1 MNNLIMYSDLQYK
14 KAFKEVIVILRYIPK
29 VEYKKIP
36 YDIIKTLE
44 NNADNSYNFNLDIT
58 KDITKQNISE
68 LAKAILEILYR
79 DYWVTDIERRMIFKE
94 ENIERENIE
103 LEKRKRYNPENIFKN
118 SYKIKKDNLDS
129 KSETKALIEIK
140 NEKWYQKIAT
150 YFKKIGKNILK
161 K

>member
-29 VEYKKIP
+29 VEYQKIP

-58 KDITKQNISE
+58 KNITKQNISE

-79 DYWVTDIERRMIFKE
+79 DYWVTDIERGMIFKE

-103 LEKRKRYNPENIFKN
+103 LEKRKMYNPENIFKN

-129 KSETKALIEIK
+129 QSETKALIQIK
-140 NEKWYQKIAT
+140 KEKWYKKIVV
-150 YFKKIGKNILK
+150 YLKKIGKNILK